1 MGHGRLTCR
10 TFADF
15 AGTSWWAVELWGAS
29 ALDLHISQIFTM
41 IWEWSENDLRM
52 ICSCYFMIYNIYQ
65 YFTVLVKLM
74 LLHPIIFAMIH
85 PFTLLLHHRFLKN
98 FALNGVCCGP
108 NGLLT
113 AWSQDHPRPSKTDK
127 TKICWV
133 IATAFVIPGWE
144 WSEKLVRM
152 A

>member
-1 MGHGRLTCR
+1 
-10 TFADF
+10 
-15 AGTSWWAVELWGAS
+15 
-29 ALDLHISQIFTM
+29 
-41 IWEWSENDLRM
+41 M

-133 IATAFVIPGWE
+133 IATAFVIPG
-144 WSEKLVRM
+144 
-152 A
+152 

>member
-1 MGHGRLTCR
+1 MAVWHAGH
-10 TFADF
+10 
-15 AGTSWWAVELWGAS
+15 SQ
-29 ALDLHISQIFTM
+29 ISQVLHGGLWSFGVRVPWIYTFHKFSQ
-41 IWEWSENDLRM
+41 WSENDLRM

>member
-1 MGHGRLTCR
+1 
-10 TFADF
+10 
-15 AGTSWWAVELWGAS
+15 
-29 ALDLHISQIFTM
+29 
-41 IWEWSENDLRM
+41 
-52 ICSCYFMIYNIYQ
+52 
-65 YFTVLVKLM
+65 M
-74 LLHPIIFAMIH
+74 LLHPTIIFAMIH
-85 PFTLLLHHRFLKN
+85 PFTHHRFLKN